1 METLPPADYAPC
13 AAGRLFVLLPKL
25 QAETTRPNQMA
36 TLFPFGLTAQ
46 VANPRNHLAAI
57 SYNTFALTSLQ
68 KWNNVPPSLSIY
80 SVQAAQSLLCKP
92 SAFTSFPRWN
102 KGSGSGRCQIK

>member
-1 METLPPADYAPC
+1 MRGGSAFC
-13 AAGRLFVLLPKL
+13 LLPEL
-25 QAETTRPNQMA
+25 QVEPTRPYQMA

-46 VANPRNHLAAI
+46 VTNPRDHLATI
-57 SYNTFALTSLQ
+57 SYSTFALTSLQ
-68 KWNNVPPSLSIY
+68 NWNNVPPSLSNY

-92 SAFTSFPRWN
+92 RAFTSFPRGN

>member
-1 METLPPADYAPC
+1 MRGGSAFC
-13 AAGRLFVLLPKL
+13 LLPEL
-25 QAETTRPNQMA
+25 QAEPTRLNQMA

-46 VANPRNHLAAI
+46 VSNPRNHLAAI

-68 KWNNVPPSLSIY
+68 KWNNVPPSLAIY
-80 SVQAAQSLLCKP
+80 SVQAAQSLLSKP
-92 SAFTSFPRWN
+92 SVFTSFPRWN